1 MNGSPS
7 QADTREEILV
17 RLLEILASLPDLN
30 GAYRNQVD
38 FPNDALPVAYL
49 LDGSE
54 ELAMDVPVPT
64 RKSVLMPPAIFAL
77 RPEIYV
83 VLERR
88 DTSANTT
95 VKGVYAPIGPAI
107 SAYRMLILDAVTGDQ
122 TLQALLTTSGQ
133 ITFLGSQ
140 TDMQGGAT
148 VWGRLQMLFEL
159 RYVLF

>member
-7 QADTREEILV
+7 PADTREEILV
-17 RLLEILASLPDLN
+17 RLLEILASLPNLN

-38 FPNDALPVAYL
+38 FQNNELPVAYL

-54 ELAMDVPVPT
+54 ELTMEVPPNKT
-64 RKSVLMPPAIFAL
+64 LLMPPAIFAL

-95 VKGVYAPIGPAI
+95 VRGVYAPIGPAI

-122 TLQALLTTSGQ
+122 TLQELLTTSGQ

-148 VWGRLQMLFEL
+148 VWGKLQMLFEL
-159 RYVLF
+159 RYLLF

>member
-7 QADTREEILV
+7 QFDAREAILTRLEEILGT
-17 RLLEILASLPDLN
+17 LPGLN

-38 FPNDALPVAYL
+38 FPNEALPVAYL

-54 ELAMDVPVPT
+54 ELTMEVPPQ
-64 RKSVLMPPAIFAL
+64 KSVLMPPAIFAL

-83 VLERR
+83 VLARR
-88 DTSANTT
+88 DTPANTT
-95 VKGVYAPIGPAI
+95 VKGVYDPIGPAI
-107 SAYRMLILDAVTGDQ
+107 SAYRMMILDAVTSDQ
-122 TLQALLTTSGQ
+122 TLISLLTTSGQ

-148 VWGRLQMLFEL
+148 VWGKLQMLFEL
-159 RYVLF
+159 RYLLA